1 MYRLLPSSP
10 PNLFVSG
17 QQYMHHKAYFGL
29 KEPKQ
34 AESVSKKAFGEPE
47 EHLLG
52 LAAPNFCGLSSV
64 WKNKSTLQSCGG
76 GGTP

>member
-10 PNLFVSG
+10 PNLLVSE
-17 QQYMHHKAYFGL
+17 QQDIHHKAYFGL

-34 AESVSKKAFGEPE
+34 AESVSKWAFGEPE
-47 EHLLG
+47 EHVLG
-52 LAAPNFCGLSSV
+52 LTPPSFCGLSLV
-64 WKNKSTLQSCGG
+64 WQNKSTLQSCGG